1 MRLSSPFT
9 EFELTQVYNRHSN
22 TWYKPGQTPGSV
34 LGEISSSMEECRAE
48 AVAMYRE
55 FPCTYC
61 ALGRLNFSSDI
72 VANNDKIL
80 SIMGVSD

>member
-1 MRLSSPFT
+1 
-9 EFELTQVYNRHSN
+9 
-22 TWYKPGQTPGSV
+22 
-34 LGEISSSMEECRAE
+34 MEECRAE